1 MPHLENTPP
10 WSVTQ
15 SVPWNV
21 RSIDVQPSVAWRAVR
36 VLLVIMVG
44 RLHLFILLLRLLILF
59 LKIFLNNSFK
69 PVLMKCFDT
78 FL

>member
-1 MPHLENTPP
+1 MSHLENTPP

-36 VLLVIMVG
+36 VLRVCMYKHMYVSMYEACG
-44 RLHLFILLLRLLILF
+44 
-59 LKIFLNNSFK
+59 
-69 PVLMKCFDT
+69 P
-78 FL
+78 